1 MIMKTSMTVNQ
12 IMVKIICM
20 DRHLSFMKS
29 ISKYLTLFGVEY
41 NLSCFVIHTQE
52 YVMIEN

>member
-1 MIMKTSMTVNQ
+1 MKTSMTVNQ

-29 ISKYLTLFGVEY
+29 ISKYLTLFGAEY
-41 NLSCFVIHTQE
+41 NLSYFVIHTQKCM
-52 YVMIEN
+52 MIEN